1 MSEEEKKPVD
11 VKETKK
17 EEKKSSGWGAAA
29 PSKKDKGAAPGKGL
43 LASRGKP
50 VIHTEVSR
58 KPDSENAVEAIPGEY
73 SLDDKI
79 LFYKERECLLLL
91 LEARKLLASM
101 VAKKEEE
108 TARAVREKRRRE
120 QEEKKRTGR
129 LNVQEIQDM
138 LQNSPDEDD
147 YDMVSEIQELKKQLV
162 ISMRQNHKLERDLAK
177 LDKRIALLI
186 KNRTNLQDVIA
197 ASKGLKSQKK
207 GEITQMDPK
216 KLENYQA
223 LFYLLQT
230 EPRYLARCVYM
241 INPQQLESFLETVI
255 LTLFGDQYSPREEY
269 LILSLFKL
277 SMEKE
282 IGAIKALGDFI
293 GGQAETVLPKM
304 INSYNRRKQGL
315 NYLKETLEPILNE
328 FIKINL
334 SLELNPLQVY
344 QAMINEH
351 EIKTGEPSPLPRG
364 VSAEEAAENP
374 DVKKIVDERLE
385 SLANVCQKFVD
396 GIIKSLDK
404 LPYGLRWLM
413 KQLRDLCLKALPDTT
428 EEDISKVIV
437 YFVYYR
443 FINLA
448 IVQPD
453 AYHIAGNDLPPI
465 ARKNLITASR
475 VLQNL
480 FNFRKFNA
488 EKPGEKFFVPLNEFI
503 DKNSSVIQ
511 EYVSSIYQVPEPE
524 EKLQVNKYMELAQ
537 KAKPVI
543 IISLHEIYKTHA
555 LLAENLSQ
563 LVTEEEDPLRVI
575 MADLGPPPNPDE
587 EDQDREL
594 QLTLANRF
602 KVELDEDSENQR
614 LYAETKELVIPILR
628 LVPVQSSIHRLSLM
642 DVLEAGIKFATETN
656 NASLK
661 SQIKKILENLGKL
674 EAVDVVSKEDNYES
688 FVHDV
693 ALEVANRATIR
704 EQQRKEVARLKATLG
719 ELKEHQGYLDESI
732 QSYQDYLQACKENQY
747 AMAAKKKKKKGKKGA
762 SSDAAYVVPPVKF
775 TYKELSK
782 KRVIIDS
789 DVPNIARK
797 KTIFTISSDTPGI
810 FDVDAKIAGA
820 TVEKMV
826 LDFDDLLEKHY
837 NNITKLELDQV
848 TLDVN
853 MTIHLINKTF
863 LS

>member
-1 MSEEEKKPVD
+1 LS
-11 VKETKK
+11 
-17 EEKKSSGWGAAA
+17 A
-29 PSKKDKGAAPGKGL
+29 
-43 LASRGKP
+43 RGKKA
-50 VIHTEVSR
+50 VHKEVLNT
-58 KPDSENAVEAIPGEY
+58 PAEETAGDAIPGDY
-73 SLDDKI
+73 TLDDKI

-91 LEARKLLASM
+91 LEARKVLAQMIQS
-101 VAKKEEE
+101 KEIE
-108 TARAVREKRRRE
+108 TAKRVAEKRKRE
-120 QEEKKRTGR
+120 EEEKKRTGR
-129 LNVQEIQDM
+129 LTVQEIQDM
-138 LQNSPDEDD
+138 LQNSPEEDD
-147 YDMVSEIQELKKQLV
+147 YDMVSEIQELKRQLV
-162 ISMRQNHKLERDLAK
+162 VAMRQNHKLERDLAK

-197 ASKGLKSQKK
+197 ASRGLKSQKK
-207 GEITQMDPK
+207 GEIFQMDPK
-216 KLENYQA
+216 KLEGYQD

-255 LTLFGDQYSPREEY
+255 LTLFGDAYSPREEF

-293 GGQAETVLPKM
+293 GGQSETVLPKM

-315 NYLKETLEPILNE
+315 NYLKETLEPLLQE

-351 EIKTGEPSPLPRG
+351 EIRTGEPSPLPRG
-364 VSAEEAAENP
+364 VTPEEAAENSE
-374 DVKKIVDERLE
+374 VKKIIGDRLD
-385 SLANVCQKFVD
+385 SLAEVCQKFVD
-396 GIIKSLDK
+396 GIVKSLDK

-453 AYHIAGNDLPPI
+453 LYNIAGDDLPPI

-480 FNFRKFNA
+480 FNFKKFSEEN
-488 EKPGEKFFVPLNEFI
+488 PGEKCFVPLNSFI
-503 DKNSSVIQ
+503 DKNTPMIQ
-511 EYVSSIYQVPEPE
+511 EYVASIYKVPEPE
-524 EKLQVNKYMELAQ
+524 DKLQVNKYMELAQ

-543 IISLHEIYKTHA
+543 MISLHEIFKTHA

-563 LVTEEEDPLRVI
+563 LATENDDPLRVI
-575 MADLGPPPNPDE
+575 MADLGPPPSSSED
-587 EDQDREL
+587 DQDREL
-594 QLTLANRF
+594 QLTLTNRF
-602 KVELDEDSENQR
+602 KVDVDEDSENQR

-628 LVPVQSSIHRLSLM
+628 LVPVQNSIHRLSLM

-656 NASLK
+656 NAQLK

-674 EAVDVVSKEDNYES
+674 ETADIVSKEDNYES

-704 EQQRKEVARLKATLG
+704 EQQRKEVARLKTTLS
-719 ELKEHQGYLDESI
+719 ELKDHQNYLDESI
-732 QSYQDYLQACKENQY
+732 QSYQDYLKDCKEKQY
-747 AMAAKKKKKKGKKGA
+747 SMAASKKKKKRKK
-762 SSDAAYVVPPVKF
+762 SSETGYKVPPVKF
-775 TYKELSK
+775 TYKELAK
-782 KRVIIDS
+782 KRVIVDS
-789 DVPNIARK
+789 EVPTLARK
-797 KTIFTISSDTPGI
+797 KTVFMISSDTPGV
-810 FDVDAKIAGA
+810 FDVDAKIGGVS
-820 TVEKMV
+820 VEKMV
-826 LDFDDLLEKHY
+826 LDLDDLLEKHY
-837 NNITKLELDQV
+837 NNVTQLELDQV

-853 MTIHLINKTF
+853 MTIHLINKAF
-863 LS
+863 LA

>member
-1 MSEEEKKPVD
+1 
-11 VKETKK
+11 
-17 EEKKSSGWGAAA
+17 
-29 PSKKDKGAAPGKGL
+29 L
-43 LASRGKP
+43 
-50 VIHTEVSR
+50 I
-58 KPDSENAVEAIPGEY
+58 
-73 SLDDKI
+73 
-79 LFYKERECLLLL
+79 
-91 LEARKLLASM
+91 
-101 VAKKEEE
+101 
-108 TARAVREKRRRE
+108 
-120 QEEKKRTGR
+120 
-129 LNVQEIQDM
+129 
-138 LQNSPDEDD
+138 
-147 YDMVSEIQELKKQLV
+147 

-197 ASKGLKSQKK
+197 ASKKLKSQKK

-255 LTLFGDQYSPREEY
+255 LTLFGDQYSPREEF

-315 NYLKETLEPILNE
+315 NYLRTTLKPILDE
-328 FIKINL
+328 FIKVNL

-364 VSAEEAAENP
+364 VSAEEAAENEE
-374 DVKKIVDERLE
+374 VKKIVDERLQ
-385 SLANVCQKFVD
+385 SLSEVCQKFVD
-396 GIIKSLDK
+396 GIVKSLDE

-453 AYHIAGNDLPPI
+453 QYQIVNNDLPPI

-488 EKPGEKFFVPLNEFI
+488 DKPGEKFFVPLNEFI
-503 DKNSSVIQ
+503 EKNTPVIQ
-511 EYVSSIYQVPEPE
+511 EYVESVYQVPEPE

-543 IISLHEIYKTHA
+543 IISLHEIFKTHA

-563 LVTEEEDPLRVI
+563 LVTEQEDPLRVI
-575 MADLGPPPNPDE
+575 MADLGPPPTEFNE

-628 LVPVQSSIHRLSLM
+628 LVPVQNSIHRLSLM

-656 NASLK
+656 NAQLK

-704 EQQRKEVARLKATLG
+704 EQQRKEVARLKTTLQ
-719 ELKEHQGYLDESI
+719 ELKEHQTYLDESI

-762 SSDAAYVVPPVKF
+762 SSDAAYKVPPVKF
-775 TYKELSK
+775 TYKELAK

-789 DVPNIARK
+789 EVPTIARK

-837 NNITKLELDQV
+837 NNITQLELEQV

-853 MTIHLINKTF
+853 MTIHLINSAF